1 MVFILSAGKK
11 HNRYIMFDIN
21 CKKKN
26 KQTNRNETNCYQ
38 YFYGLNGFSFA
49 L

>member
-26 KQTNRNETNCYQ
+26 KQKNETNCYQ